1 MQAGKADDALKAYD
15 RAVEA
20 LPEEPIAH
28 FDRGV
33 ALYQLGKFPEA
44 QKEFQRA
51 SEGHDA
57 DASRPTPTTTWA
69 TRC

>member
-1 MQAGKADDALKAYD
+1 MQAGKADEALKAYD

-57 DASRPTPTTTWA
+57 DA
-69 TRC
+69 